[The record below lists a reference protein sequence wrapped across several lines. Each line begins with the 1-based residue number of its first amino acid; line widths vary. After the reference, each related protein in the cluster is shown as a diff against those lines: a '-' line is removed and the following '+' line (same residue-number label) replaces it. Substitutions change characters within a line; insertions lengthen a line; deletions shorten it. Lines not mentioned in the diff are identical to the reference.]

1 MTKEAA
7 QRSAVRR
14 LALMKIA
21 APVNALQ
28 KRAQQQSMRDRIVG
42 LGVAPTQVAVN
53 AAAAPLTYFTHAPKG
68 TSFRDWT
75 RTYMDTARQDW
86 RGARQTLDSVANSVR
101 NAAKRGW
108 QRSRQNDQNFVNT
121 LAAPITYVTHAP
133 RGTSFDDWKRAYWS
147 TAKQDYRQYD
157 DLRGLNA
164 DLGRAFRAG
173 ADRVAPPGAA
183 GVPAGVVPPTAGIGR
198 AIRGA
203 GRYLNPRTY
212 GDSPAARNLRNAYNS
227 VQNAG
232 RNTVNTVAAPATY
245 PIYAPPG
252 TSYPDWQRQYWQGAG
267 QP

>member
-7 QRSAVRR
+7 QRSAMRR
-14 LALMKIA
+14 LALMKVAAPVVDWPQQPAGRQQSPWSQSDLARAGRAIARNTGRVSRLIGEAPTRGLADAIA
-21 APVNALQ
+21 AP
-28 KRAQQQSMRDRIVG
+28 I
-42 LGVAPTQVAVN
+42 
-53 AAAAPLTYFTHAPKG
+53 TYFTHAP
-68 TSFRDWT
+68 
-75 RTYMDTARQDW
+75 M
-86 RGARQTLDSVANSVR
+86 
-101 NAAKRGW
+101 
-108 QRSRQNDQNFVNT
+108 
-121 LAAPITYVTHAP
+121 
-133 RGTSFDDWKRAYWS
+133 GTSFDDWKRAYWN
-147 TAKQDYRQYD
+147 TAKQDYRQYDD

-212 GDSPAARNLRNAYNS
+212 GGSPAAQNLRNAYHA